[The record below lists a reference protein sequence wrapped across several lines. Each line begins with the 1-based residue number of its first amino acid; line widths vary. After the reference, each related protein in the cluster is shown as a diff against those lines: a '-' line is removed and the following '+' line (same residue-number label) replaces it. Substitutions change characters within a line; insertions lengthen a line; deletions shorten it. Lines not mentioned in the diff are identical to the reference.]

1 MSDEFKEFETVP
13 KPTLTLNPFGTAEE
27 PKPPAEPEPEKE
39 GRKAFVM
46 NSTLRDL
53 MRLPALRLALPLIQ
67 KIAERESGEFISR
80 DRVGDMILDS
90 PLRQLPMGTD
100 GKISARQVKGI
111 VEIFNGRVLK
121 GLKLLAGKKT
131 SGR

>member
-1 MSDEFKEFETVP
+1 
-13 KPTLTLNPFGTAEE
+13 
-27 PKPPAEPEPEKE
+27 
-39 GRKAFVM
+39 
-46 NSTLRDL
+46 
-53 MRLPALRLALPLIQ
+53 
-67 KIAERESGEFISR
+67 
-80 DRVGDMILDS
+80 MILDS

>member
-1 MSDEFKEFETVP
+1 M
-13 KPTLTLNPFGTAEE
+13 
-27 PKPPAEPEPEKE
+27 AEPEPEKE

-67 KIAERESGEFISR
+67 KIAERESGEFIS
-80 DRVGDMILDS
+80 GTGSEDMILDS

-121 GLKLLAGKKT
+121 GLKLLAGRRHLAVEHFRRVFSARRFK
-131 SGR
+131 SAVSCGLRFFVIY

>member
-1 MSDEFKEFETVP
+1 
-13 KPTLTLNPFGTAEE
+13 
-27 PKPPAEPEPEKE
+27 
-39 GRKAFVM
+39 M

-80 DRVGDMILDS
+80 DRVGDMILDL